1 MAEKNYSVD
10 EIKVEG
16 VRRDLRCI
24 LGLLV
29 RMVNCTIGGGSLGG
43 NLWALDDVTGFSE
56 TRLFIGI

>member
-1 MAEKNYSVD
+1 MTKKNSVD

-16 VRRDLRCI
+16 VRRDLPCK

-29 RMVNCTIGGGSLGG
+29 RMRNCIIGGGSLGG
-43 NLWALDDVTGFSE
+43 NLWALDDGTGFSE